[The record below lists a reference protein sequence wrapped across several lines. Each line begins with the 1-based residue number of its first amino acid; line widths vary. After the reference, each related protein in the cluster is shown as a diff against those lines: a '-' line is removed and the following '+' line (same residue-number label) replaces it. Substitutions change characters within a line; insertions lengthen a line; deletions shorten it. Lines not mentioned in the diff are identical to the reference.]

1 MAVTTYRIVSADESS
16 IHDEPHLERSRV
28 TVRQL
33 HAVVEKAGQRPDR
46 VADRHGLDVGEVYE
60 ALAYYHRNPEEM
72 QRVEARH
79 TRAATE
85 AARQSSVTP
94 EE

>member
-46 VADRHGLDVGEVYE
+46 VADRHGLDVSEVYE
-60 ALAYYHRNPEEM
+60 ALAYYHRNPEEL
-72 QRVEARH
+72 QQAEARH

-85 AARQSSVTP
+85 AARRSSVTP
-94 EE
+94 AE